1 MIDVGEL
8 IDILEKI
15 QSEYGSDAPV
25 CIQLY
30 DYNTKKLI
38 CGDHLLGVHIRKD
51 GTTVLSN
58 RKREEHA

>member
-8 IDILEKI
+8 IDTLEKI

-30 DYNTKKLI
+30 DPNTKKLI
-38 CGDHLLGVHIRKD
+38 YGDHLLGVRIRKN
-51 GTTVLSN
+51 GITVLSN
-58 RKREEHA
+58 LKGE

>member
-15 QSEYGSDAPV
+15 QSEYGSDAPI

-30 DYNTKKLI
+30 DHNPKKLI
-38 CGDHLLGVHIRKD
+38 YGDHLLGVHIREN
-51 GTTVLSN
+51 GVTVLSN
-58 RKREEHA
+58 RKGE

>member
-25 CIQLY
+25 YIQLY
-30 DYNTKKLI
+30 DHNTKKLI
-38 CGDHLLGVHIRKD
+38 YGDHLLGVHIRK
-51 GTTVLSN
+51 GGITFLSN
-58 RKREEHA
+58 RKGE

>member
-8 IDILEKI
+8 IVILEKI

-30 DYNTKKLI
+30 DHNTKKLI
-38 CGDHLLGVHIRKD
+38 YGDHLLGVHIRKN
-51 GTTVLSN
+51 GITVLTN
-58 RKREEHA
+58 IKDL

>member
-8 IDILEKI
+8 IDTLEKI

-30 DYNTKKLI
+30 DPNTKKLI
-38 CGDHLLGVHIRKD
+38 YGDHLLGVHIRKN
-51 GTTVLSN
+51 GITVLTN
-58 RKREEHA
+58 IKDL

>member
-8 IDILEKI
+8 ISILEKI

-30 DYNTKKLI
+30 DPQTKKLVY
-38 CGDHLLGVHIRKD
+38 GDNLLGVHLRKN
-51 GTTVLSN
+51 GVTVLTN
-58 RKREEHA
+58 LKGE

>member
-8 IDILEKI
+8 IDTLEKI

-30 DYNTKKLI
+30 DPNTKKVI
-38 CGDHLLGVHIRKD
+38 YGDHLLGVHIRKN
-51 GTTVLSN
+51 GITVLSN
-58 RKREEHA
+58 LKGE